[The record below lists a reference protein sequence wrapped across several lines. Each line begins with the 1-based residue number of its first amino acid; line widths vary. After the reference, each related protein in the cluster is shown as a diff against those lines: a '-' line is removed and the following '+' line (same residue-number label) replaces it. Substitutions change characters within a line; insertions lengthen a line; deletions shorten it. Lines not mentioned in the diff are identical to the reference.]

1 MAAPFTTYGAM
12 AAAMVIAGAVQ
23 TIPAHAQTAAPPPR
37 DDGDPPTGTI
47 TGPRGAAP
55 GAEPTDRVGGPA
67 VKRSQERRE
76 APSDDDRDDTD

>member
-23 TIPAHAQTAAPPPR
+23 TLPAQAQTAAPPR
-37 DDGDPPTGTI
+37 DDVDPPTGTI

-55 GAEPTDRVGGPA
+55 SAEPTDRGGGPA
-67 VKRSQERRE
+67 LKRSQERRE
-76 APSDDDRDDTD
+76 APSSGDRDDTD